1 MKEELPLPECAYEKI
16 IDFIR
21 SHVRWSKAAGVITG
35 LSGGVDSAL
44 VTKLCVL
51 ALGKEHVFSLL
62 LFDKNAKKGDVQDAT
77 EFAKSLGVRFENI
90 NIDKIISS
98 FISDCGLKDIKTVG
112 NLKARIRMAI
122 LYYYANSMN
131 YLVVG
136 SGNKS
141 EILTGYFTKYGD
153 GGVDLLPIADLYKTQ
168 VWKLAAKI
176 GMPEKL
182 IKKIPSAG
190 LWKSQTDENELGIRY
205 KTLDKLLYTL
215 ESGLKKEEVAKE
227 LKLDLRNIESI
238 CKRVECS
245 KHKRSM
251 PPIPKIG

>member
-21 SHVRWSKAAGVITG
+21 FHVRQSKADGVITG
-35 LSGGVDSAL
+35 LSGGVDSAV
-44 VTKLCVL
+44 VTKLCVS

-62 LFDKNAKKGDVQDAT
+62 LFDKDAKKADVQDAT
-77 EFAKSLGVRFENI
+77 EFAKSLGIRLKNI

-98 FISDCGLKDIKTVG
+98 FIPDCGLKDIKTMG
-112 NLKARIRMAI
+112 NLKARTRMAI

-153 GGVDLLPIADLYKTQ
+153 GGADLLPIGDLYKTQ

-176 GMPEKL
+176 GIPEKI
-182 IKKIPSAG
+182 IKKVPSAG
-190 LWKSQTDENELGIRY
+190 LWKGQTDEKELGIRY
-205 KTLDKLLYTL
+205 KTLDKILYAL
-215 ESGLKKEEVAKE
+215 DSGLKKEDIAKE
-227 LKLDLRNIESI
+227 LKIGLKDIESVR
-238 CKRVECS
+238 KRIECS

-251 PPIPKIG
+251 PPIPKMM